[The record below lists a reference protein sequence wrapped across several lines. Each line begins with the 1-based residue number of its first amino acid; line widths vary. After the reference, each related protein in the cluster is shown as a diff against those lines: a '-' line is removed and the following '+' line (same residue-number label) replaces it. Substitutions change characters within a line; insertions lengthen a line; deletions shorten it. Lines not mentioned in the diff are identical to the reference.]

1 MSKPDFA
8 FRTAT
13 QTVHATEVAGVYRAE
28 PAGAALHLSVERQQ
42 VPPALLSGAAGPAL
56 ERAVAAWV
64 LARGGRALHLNGQ
77 RRPLR
82 PEQLDRPPAG
92 PVRRIVSIAPS
103 NAEIVGALEATALLV
118 GTESSSDF
126 PPEVL
131 RLPRLGP
138 DLAVDLQALAALQ
151 PDLVLASLTVPGMER
166 NVAGLDALG
175 LPMLVLAPTRLAD
188 IRADVLRVGAALHR
202 EERARAVV
210 DRMDAA
216 LADLREQTRG
226 RPPLRVF
233 LQWWHQPMFTPGAG
247 CWSNE
252 LIEAAGGTNV
262 FRHLPGQSA
271 QVEPQA
277 VVAADPQVILLAWCG
292 VPYDKLNPERVLRR
306 PELAGVTAI
315 REGRVYP
322 LDESLLGRPGP
333 RVVQGA
339 AAMAKAIRIATEPRP
354 AAVRGASA

>member
-8 FRTAT
+8 FRTAM
-13 QTVHATEVAGVYRAE
+13 QTVYATGETGVYRAE
-28 PAGAALHLSVERQQ
+28 PAGALLRLSLERQE
-42 VPPALLSGAAGPAL
+42 VPAALLEGAAGRAL

-64 LARGGRALHLNGQ
+64 MARGGRTLRLNSEE
-77 RRPLR
+77 RPLA

-92 PVRRIVSIAPS
+92 PVRRLVSIAPS
-103 NAEIVGALEATALLV
+103 NAEIVGALGMAHRLV

-138 DLAVDLQALAALQ
+138 DLAVDLQSLAALQ

-175 LPMLVLAPTRLAD
+175 LPMLVLAPRRLAD
-188 IRADVLRVGAALHR
+188 IRADVLRVGAALDCA
-202 EERARAVV
+202 ERAQTVV
-210 DRMDAA
+210 AGMDAA
-216 LADLREQTRG
+216 LADLRQRAVG
-226 RPPLRVF
+226 RPPVRVF
-233 LQWWHQPMFTPGAG
+233 LQWWHQPMFTPGAA

-252 LIEAAGGTNV
+252 LIEAAGGVNV
-262 FRHLPGQSA
+262 FRALPGQSA
-271 QVEPQA
+271 QVEPDA
-277 VVAADPQVILLAWCG
+277 VVEADPQVIFLSWCG
-292 VPYDKLNPERVLRR
+292 VPFDKLRPERVLRR

-322 LDESLLGRPGP
+322 VDEALLGRPGP
-333 RVVQGA
+333 RVVQGV
-339 AAMAKAIRIATEPRP
+339 AAMAEAIRT
-354 AAVRGASA
+354 AAA